1 MKLVSKTREILNFK
15 DAFSNCFYWNSI
27 FVSLNNPF

>member
-15 DAFSNCFYWNSI
+15 VAVSHCFFWKSS
-27 FVSLNNPF
+27 FVSLNKPC